1 MLEKNE
7 ILSKLKQLKPTY
19 EKERLILIGFF
30 GSYAKSN
37 NTKYSDIDILY
48 DTKQGITNL
57 YYKKQFIKK
66 SLEKIF
72 NTKIDLASKKYLKP
86 YVKDEIMKDLIYV

>member
-19 EKERLILIGFF
+19 EKEGLILIGLF

-37 NTKYSDIDILY
+37 NTQNSDIDILY
-48 DTKQGITNL
+48 DTKKGITNL
-57 YYKKQFIKK
+57 YDKKQLIKK
-66 SLEKIF
+66 SLEKTF
-72 NTKIDLASKKYLKP
+72 NTKIDLASQKYLKP

>member
-19 EKERLILIGFF
+19 EKEGLILIGLF

-57 YYKKQFIKK
+57 YDKKQFIKK

-86 YVKDEIMKDLIYV
+86 YVKEEIMKDLIYV

>member
-7 ILSKLKQLKPTY
+7 ILSKLKQLKPIY
-19 EKERLILIGFF
+19 EKEGLILIGLF

-37 NTKYSDIDILY
+37 NTHNSDIDILY
-48 DTKQGITNL
+48 DTKKGITNL
-57 YYKKQFIKK
+57 YDKKQLIKR

>member
-19 EKERLILIGFF
+19 EKEGLILIGLF

-57 YYKKQFIKK
+57 YDKKQFIKK